1 MDATNKVKETTL
13 DELQQLVDEW
23 IHTYG
28 VRYFDPLTNM
38 AILTEETGEVARVMA
53 RLYGEQS
60 AKASDHLDLA
70 DELADLLWVLT
81 CIANQ
86 CGVNLQE
93 ALEKN
98 LQKKTKRDA
107 TRHLNN
113 DKLRSKQA
121 DTTE

>member
-1 MDATNKVKETTL
+1 MDVTDKAKETTL

-60 AKASDHLDLA
+60 AKTSDHLDLA

>member
-1 MDATNKVKETTL
+1 MDATDNAKGMTL
-13 DELQQLVDEW
+13 DELQQLVDKW
-23 IHTYG
+23 IRTYG

-93 ALEKN
+93 ALKKN

>member
-1 MDATNKVKETTL
+1 MDATDKARETTL
-13 DELQQLVDEW
+13 NELQRLVDEW
-23 IHTYG
+23 IRTYG

-98 LQKKTKRDA
+98 LQKKTTRDA

>member
-1 MDATNKVKETTL
+1 MDVTDKAKETTL

-98 LQKKTKRDA
+98 FQKKTKRDA

>member
-1 MDATNKVKETTL
+1 MDVTYKAKETTL

-60 AKASDHLDLA
+60 AKASDYLRPCRRAGRPALGTHLHCQP
-70 DELADLLWVLT
+70 VRSH
-81 CIANQ
+81 Q
-86 CGVNLQE
+86 QE

-113 DKLRSKQA
+113 DKLRLKQA

>member
-1 MDATNKVKETTL
+1 MDAIDNAKGTTL
-13 DELQQLVDEW
+13 DELQRLVDEW
-23 IHTYG
+23 IRTYG

>member
-1 MDATNKVKETTL
+1 MDATSKVKGTTL
-13 DELQQLVDEW
+13 DELQQLVDKW
-23 IHTYG
+23 IRTYG

-86 CGVNLQE
+86 CEVNLQE